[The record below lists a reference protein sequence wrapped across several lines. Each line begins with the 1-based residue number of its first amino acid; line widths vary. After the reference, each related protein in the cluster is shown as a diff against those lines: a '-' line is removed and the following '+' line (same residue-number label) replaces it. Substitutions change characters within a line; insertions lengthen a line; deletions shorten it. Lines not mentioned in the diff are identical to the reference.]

1 MSGKDR
7 KVIFVPG
14 ARRYGGA
21 LAVCCEV
28 VVRVAHDID

>member
-1 MSGKDR
+1 MSGEDR
-7 KVIFVPG
+7 KVISFSWG
-14 ARRYGGA
+14 EAYGGA